1 MPQGF
6 EGEEV
11 FGYSKQK
18 EKLPLG
24 LEEDSHSHDFVFFV
38 HEWNIASNP
47 INFGVNV
54 HIHQSP

>member
-38 HEWNIASNP
+38 HE
-47 INFGVNV
+47 
-54 HIHQSP
+54 